1 MWVSG
6 LTTEREF
13 EKKKKKERHYPRAF
27 PQSWQEVRWG
37 VGEGHSERQGLSDR
51 HEQSTR
57 LMEETGESRQ
67 RPGVQRGRGQTGGRW
82 QSKRDRAPSTAA
94 QLQCAS
100 FQSKVKIIA
109 TPLKRS
115 LLYVF
120 SVLLKEHNFILHQTV
135 MEIWGE
141 STWNKCKK
149 RTSKQQKGLFLLYL
163 KTLELEERE
172 LQTYSPRKLNL
183 IFATLKQM

>member
-6 LTTEREF
+6 LTTERES
-13 EKKKKKERHYPRAF
+13 EKKEKKERHYPRAF

-37 VGEGHSERQGLSDR
+37 VGQGHSERQGLSDR

-57 LMEETGESRQ
+57 LGEETGESRQ
-67 RPGVQRGRGQTGGRW
+67 RPGVQRGRGQTGGRR
-82 QSKRDRAPSTAA
+82 QSKRDRARCTAA
-94 QLQCAS
+94 QLHSAS

-115 LLYVF
+115 ALYVF

-135 MEIWGE
+135 MEIWGK
-141 STWNKCKK
+141 STLNKGKK
-149 RTSKQQKGLFLLYL
+149 RTRKQQKVLFFLYL

-172 LQTYSPRKLNL
+172 LQTYSLREN
-183 IFATLKQM
+183 